1 MPRSQQISTMT
12 APIGR
17 RRTSSAISS
26 SVGRRARRW
35 SCRVGGLDVPRR
47 GLPCGA
53 RHAYGGQ
60 ADGRNREV
68 PAALGAFAELGFQH
82 RGPAQ
87 ATGDAGEDDGDIG
100 GAERSDE
107 EGEAWGAGA
116 LLHRGGELFAIVDQ
130 LANEV
135 EDAAEAAG
143 HVGAGPGRIGLRG
156 WGGEFEGGGHER
168 NKNTK
173 RRGCQ
178 GKYSWPSLPFR
189 PWRNCA
195 RVCVA
200 AVLRIRCIRRPRCPR
215 RCCRHAP
222 L

>member
-1 MPRSQQISTMT
+1 MIDFVPER
-12 APIGR
+12 PIEAAGR
-17 RRTSSAISS
+17 DAEIAADIDDD
-26 SVGRRARRW
+26 GADRAATHLLGDLFLGGEAGEA
-35 SCRVGGLDVPRR
+35 RVGGLDVPRR

-116 LLHRGGELFAIVDQ
+116 LLDRGGELLAVVDQ

-143 HVGAGPGRIGLRG
+143 HVGAGPRRIGLRG
-156 WGGEFEGGGHER
+156 WGGELEGGGHER
-168 NKNTK
+168 NKNIGEWTLSRK
-173 RRGCQ
+173 FFLSQAGRGGRTRRGE
-178 GKYSWPSLPFR
+178 G
-189 PWRNCA
+189 
-195 RVCVA
+195 
-200 AVLRIRCIRRPRCPR
+200 
-215 RCCRHAP
+215 
-222 L
+222 